1 MGAIH
6 LLQEQSCV
14 CVSHECVCVFHRAF
28 LHVCVP
34 FLSGVLSGYFLS
46 FLEHSYVSE
55 CVCVF
60 SSKTIPVCVCVPFLS
75 SMSIVSF
82 LSSMSVPFISSKSNR
97 VCVCLMSVCA
107 SFIEH
112 FCMCVCHSSL
122 VCCLA
127 IFCPS

>member
-1 MGAIH
+1 MYVYVSFLSSKSILACVCVCAIPLLHEHCVIPLLHERAIH

-60 SSKTIPVCVCVPFLS
+60 SSKTIPVCVCV
-75 SMSIVSF
+75 
-82 LSSMSVPFISSKSNR
+82 
-97 VCVCLMSVCA
+97 
-107 SFIEH
+107 
-112 FCMCVCHSSL
+112 CHSS
-122 VCCLA
+122 
-127 IFCPS
+127 PP